1 MAKKTKK
8 DPPPPDP
15 KDAKQKKKAAKNVSP
30 DKEESG
36 PQKPQRGLAIGDNF
50 GWTGKLPATLLYE
63 HCNKQK
69 WNKVIFDMRKTSKG
83 FIGIVDLSWENPKTK
98 QVIHVKWSPETD
110 LLPPRETTNE
120 ARHFAATYAM
130 YRLNYVKNLKMVLPS
145 IFRDYWSDM
154 DAKRQQ
160 VLKKDKSAH
169 DKFYNANPFQVYL
182 EEVAE
187 KAAREKERQTRE
199 NSDAKIRKP
208 TASINI
214 TAVKSDCST
223 GAKADRDKPRNP
235 NHPNGGPRPNRSK
248 VSLRQFPIGKKA
260 WENAPFVDFP
270 SEIRSSMEASIKHH
284 INWVE
289 DLGSAETKPK
299 SASSDTWVAQLTDL
313 GFRPSHAKEATRH
326 TVTFVDA
333 LEWLLFHVPEDDLPM
348 FFAKRDEDNSL
359 SLKISTDIQTEY
371 LLQRLALSGFDKD
384 EILATFKENDN
395 NEFKTCVALTHK
407 TIAYSPEPFEATG
420 DEFDMWL
427 MELEG
432 IESIGSNKIAFS
444 DDQKRVAT
452 ISLNVQGV
460 TQGMLSAKV
469 FYSEGYPH
477 VLPGVQILV
486 NDASFKLANYI
497 KLSIIRQLLDYI
509 LTNNLIGECMVYTM
523 VEWIENNV
531 ARVIEDPGSLLTT
544 PQENTDKAKRS
555 QHSKKSLSS
564 RSTSKTITLSKSEIH
579 DLSREYGERQKSA
592 QFKASVS
599 QRQKLPAWRKRDDL
613 VDIIT
618 SNKVTLVTGETGS
631 GKSTQIVQYILD
643 HMCAENNFSGSIIC
657 TQPRRISTIGLAE
670 RISDERVTK
679 VGSETGYII
688 RGENKTS
695 KSTRLSF
702 VTTGVLLR
710 MLQSYLSSGNAV
722 DSGIFE
728 HLEYIFIDE
737 VHERS
742 VDSDFLLIILKKII
756 GKLPKLK
763 IVLMSATIN
772 TDVFMKYFDTRV
784 HHLHIE
790 GRTFPIEDYYLD
802 TILEDLDFSIQTYD
816 GQMIKPKADSNFFK
830 TGSLNYDLIAQLC
843 LFIDDKL
850 THERNTGSILIF
862 LPGIMEISRCIKKIE
877 QKYSDSGKSC
887 WCLPLH
893 SALSSKDQTR
903 VFKNPPRNTRK
914 VVVSTNIAET
924 SITIPDCVVVIDGGR
939 SKSMFF
945 DAKAN
950 TSRLV
955 ETWCSR
961 AEMSQRRGR
970 SGRIQN
976 GNCYHLYTRETEKA
990 VLGQPIPEIRR
1001 TRLENLYLVVKS
1013 MGINKVSEFLNSGLD
1028 PPEEQ
1033 SLNKARS
1040 MLFELGALTG
1050 DEVNESLSH
1059 LGKYL
1064 SFIPTDLQSGKLLI
1078 LGCIFRCVDTCLTIA
1093 AVCSGGSPFSSN
1105 FDIKDEVR
1113 KAKSKFGKNQ
1123 GDLMASA
1130 LAYHEW
1136 ENLPHQQRKKF
1147 ISENHLSYMT
1157 LQDIQS
1163 TRTQYLST
1171 LKEIGFLPFSYRS
1184 SEESKFNQN
1193 SRNFTLIRAIITGSF
1208 TPQLARVQLPDPKYA
1223 QTLVGAVEI
1232 DADAKSTKFW
1242 IRNEKYIDQC
1252 NNKETINEMPATR
1265 AFIHPSSLVFSDS
1278 GAGASL
1284 PNIEDLTLED
1294 GSLDM
1299 GKVRQQYDM
1308 TPSAKYNSTAMH
1320 KAPFVVY
1327 TSSNETSK
1335 LFLRD
1340 ITPTTTVGALLF
1352 GGEISFDVST
1362 NLSSGKRCP
1371 GIVLDKW
1378 MPVRTWCKNGVLLKR
1393 LRVLLDQVIENRLSN
1408 PEQEKAEG
1416 ADEEILDIVAKA
1428 LTVETRQR

>member
-1 MAKKTKK
+1 MAKKIKK
-8 DPPPPDP
+8 DPPPDP
-15 KDAKQKKKAAKNVSP
+15 KEAKQKKKAAKNQTP
-30 DKEESG
+30 ENDESG
-36 PQKPQRGLAIGDNF
+36 PAKPQRGLAIGDNF

-63 HCNKQK
+63 HCQKQK

-83 FIGIVDLSWENPKTK
+83 FIGIVDLSWVNPKTK
-98 QVIHVKWSPETD
+98 EVIHLKWSPETD
-110 LLPPRETTNE
+110 LLSPRETTNE

-130 YRLNYVKNLKMVLPS
+130 YRLNYVKNLKMVLPT

-160 VLKKDKSAH
+160 LLKKDKAAH

-182 EEVAE
+182 DGVAE
-187 KAAREKERQTRE
+187 KNLREKERQTKE
-199 NSDAKIRKP
+199 NSESKIRKP
-208 TASINI
+208 TASIGI
-214 TAVKSDCST
+214 TLNQTNSDKS
-223 GAKADRDKPRNP
+223 KKQKQP
-235 NHPNGGPRPNRSK
+235 GPETKKQRSK
-248 VSLRQFPIGKKA
+248 VSLKQFPIGKKA

-270 SEIRSSMEASIKHH
+270 TDIRAKIESSIKHH

-289 DLGSAETKPK
+289 DLGNVDQKG
-299 SASSDTWVAQLTDL
+299 ASTDSWISQLTEL
-313 GFRPSHAKEATRH
+313 GFRPSHAKEAVRH
-326 TVTFVDA
+326 TRTFVDA
-333 LEWLLFHVPEDDLPM
+333 LEWLIFHVPEDDLPL

-359 SLKISTDIQTEY
+359 SLKISTNIQTEY

-384 EILATFKENDN
+384 EILATFSENGKE
-395 NEFKTCVALTHK
+395 ELKTSIALTHK
-407 TIAYSPEPFEATG
+407 TVSYEPEDFEPTG
-420 DEFDMWL
+420 DEFEMWL

-432 IESIGSNKIAFS
+432 IESIGSNKLEYS
-444 DDQKRVAT
+444 DDLKNIVTILLNAT
-452 ISLNVQGV
+452 GI
-460 TQGMLSAKV
+460 TKGMLLVKIFFA
-469 FYSEGYPH
+469 EGYPNI
-477 VLPGVQILV
+477 LPGVQILV

-497 KLSIIRQLLDYI
+497 KLSIIRQLLEYI
-509 LTNNLIGECMVYTM
+509 IKNNLVGECMIYTM
-523 VEWIENNV
+523 VEWLENNV
-531 ARVIEDPGSLLTT
+531 AKVIEDPGPLLSVTM
-544 PQENTDKAKRS
+544 EKRS
-555 QHSKKSLSS
+555 GSNLNQGPKKISSS
-564 RSTSKTITLSKSEIH
+564 RSVSRARTLLKSEMQE
-579 DLSREYGERQKSA
+579 LQREYGERQKLTL
-592 QFKASVS
+592 FKASLS
-599 QRQKLPAWRKRDDL
+599 QRQKLPAWRKRDQL
-613 VDIIT
+613 VDIIS

-643 HMCAENNFSGSIIC
+643 HMCALNNFQGSIIC

-679 VGSETGYII
+679 VGTETGYII
-688 RGENKTS
+688 RGENKTL
-695 KSTRLSF
+695 KLTRLLF

-710 MLQSYLSSGNAV
+710 MLQSYLSSGNAT
-722 DSGIFE
+722 DAGIFE
-728 HLEYIFIDE
+728 NLEYIFIDE

-772 TDVFMKYFDTRV
+772 TDVFMNYFDTPV
-784 HHLHIE
+784 NHLHIE

-802 TILEDLDFSIQTYD
+802 TILQDIDFTIQTYD
-816 GQMIKPKADSNFFK
+816 DQIIKPKADSNFFK
-830 TGSLNYDLIAQLC
+830 TGNLNYDLIAQLC
-843 LFIDDKL
+843 LFIDKKL
-850 THERNTGSILIF
+850 TLENNTGSILIF
-862 LPGIMEISRCIKKIE
+862 LPGIMEITRCIKKIE
-877 QKYSDSGKSC
+877 QIYGSSGKSC

-893 SALSSKDQTR
+893 SALSLKDQTR

-945 DAKAN
+945 DARAN

-955 ETWCSR
+955 ENWCSR

-976 GNCYHLYTRETEKA
+976 GNCYHLYTKETEKA

-1013 MGINKVSEFLNSGLD
+1013 MGISKVSEFLNSGLD
-1028 PPEEQ
+1028 PPELQ
-1033 SLNKARS
+1033 SIKKARS

-1050 DEVNESLSH
+1050 DDENEGLSH

-1064 SFIPTDLQSGKLLI
+1064 SFIPTDLQAGKLLI
-1078 LGCIFRCVDTCLTIA
+1078 LGCIFRCVETCLTIA
-1093 AVCSGGSPFSSN
+1093 AISAGGSPFSSS

-1113 KAKSKFGKNQ
+1113 KAKAKFGKNQ
-1123 GDLMASA
+1123 GDLMAST
-1130 LAYHEW
+1130 LVFHEW

-1147 ISENHLSYMT
+1147 ISENYLSYLT

-1163 TRTQYLST
+1163 ARAQYLLT

-1184 SEESKFNQN
+1184 NTESKFNQN

-1232 DADAKSTKFW
+1232 DADAKLTKFW

-1252 NNKETINEMPATR
+1252 NNGETINELPATR
-1265 AFIHPSSLVFSDS
+1265 AFIHPSSLIFSDS

-1284 PNIEDLTLED
+1284 PNIEDMTLED
-1294 GSLDM
+1294 GSIDIQ
-1299 GKVRQQYDM
+1299 KVREQYDM
-1308 TPSAKYNSTAMH
+1308 SPNAKYNSNAMH
-1320 KAPFVVY
+1320 KSPFVVY

-1335 LFLRD
+1335 LYLRD
-1340 ITPTTTVGALLF
+1340 ITPTTTIGALLF
-1352 GGEISFDVST
+1352 GGEILFDVST
-1362 NLSSGKRCP
+1362 NLSTGKRCP

-1416 ADEEILDIVAKA
+1416 ADEEVLDIVTKA
-1428 LTVETRQR
+1428 LTVEARQR

>member
-15 KDAKQKKKAAKNVSP
+15 KEAKQKKKAAKTLTP
-30 DKEESG
+30 EKEDSA
-36 PQKPQRGLAIGDNF
+36 PSKPQRGLAIGDNF

-63 HCNKQK
+63 HCLKQK
-69 WNKVIFDMRKTSKG
+69 WNKVVFDMRKTGKG
-83 FIGIVDLSWENPKTK
+83 FIGVVDLSWENPKTK
-98 QVIHVKWSPETD
+98 EVIHLRWSPETD

-130 YRLNYVKNLKMVLPS
+130 YRLNYVKNLKMVLPT
-145 IFRDYWSDM
+145 IFRDYWADM
-154 DAKRQQ
+154 DAKRLQL
-160 VLKKDKSAH
+160 LKKDKMAH
-169 DKFYNANPFQVYL
+169 DKFYNANPFQVHL
-182 EEVAE
+182 DTVAE
-187 KAAREKERQTRE
+187 KNLREKERKLRE
-199 NSDAKIRKP
+199 NSESKVRKP
-208 TASINI
+208 TASIGI
-214 TAVKSDCST
+214 TVGST
-223 GAKADRDKPRNP
+223 NERSTTNKKPNT
-235 NHPNGGPRPNRSK
+235 GIKQNRSK
-248 VSLRQFPIGKKA
+248 VTLRQFPIGKKA

-270 SEIRSSMEASIKHH
+270 TDIRAKMESSIKHH

-289 DLGSAETKPK
+289 DLGTTEQKDS
-299 SASSDTWVAQLTDL
+299 SSDGWADQLTDL
-313 GFRPSHAKEATRH
+313 GFRPSHAKEAVCH
-326 TVTFVDA
+326 TLTFVDA
-333 LEWLLFHVPEDDLPM
+333 LEWLLFHVPEDDLPV

-371 LLQRLALSGFDKD
+371 LLQRLSLSGFDKD
-384 EILATFKENDN
+384 EILATFHENGRS
-395 NEFKTCVALTHK
+395 ELQTSIALTHM
-407 TIAYSPEPFEATG
+407 TASYHPEPFDSTG
-420 DEFDMWL
+420 DEFEMWL

-432 IESIGSNKIAFS
+432 IESIGSNSIAFM
-444 DDQKRVAT
+444 DDLKRVVT
-452 ISLNVQGV
+452 VLLNAVGI
-460 TQGMLSAKV
+460 TKGMLLVKVIFAK
-469 FYSEGYPH
+469 GYPN
-477 VLPGVQILV
+477 VLPGVQIVV

-497 KLSIIRQLLDYI
+497 KLSIVRQLLEYI
-509 LTNNLIGECMVYTM
+509 LNDNLIGQCMVFTM
-523 VEWIENNV
+523 VEWLENNV
-531 ARVIEDPGSLLTT
+531 AKVIENPGPLLTSSHT
-544 PQENTDKAKRS
+544 QISGDFKSSLNN
-555 QHSKKSLSS
+555 KKLSS
-564 RSTSKTITLSKSEIH
+564 ARSTSRSRMLLKSDIQE
-579 DLSREYGERQKSA
+579 LLREYEERIKLA
-592 QFKASVS
+592 LFKTSLS
-599 QRQKLPAWRKRDDL
+599 QRQRLPAWKKRDEL
-613 VDIIT
+613 VKIIT
-618 SNKVTLVTGETGS
+618 SNKVTLITGETGS

-643 HMCAENNFSGSIIC
+643 HMCSLTNFDGSIIC

-679 VGSETGYII
+679 VGNETGYII
-688 RGENKTS
+688 RGENKTL
-695 KSTRLSF
+695 KRTRLLF

-710 MLQSYLSSGNAV
+710 MLQSYLSSGNAA
-722 DSGIFE
+722 DAGIFE

-742 VDSDFLLIILKKII
+742 VDSDLLLIILKKII

-772 TDVFMKYFDTRV
+772 TDVFMNYFDTPV
-784 HHLHIE
+784 NHLHIE
-790 GRTFPIEDYYLD
+790 GRTFPIDDFYLD
-802 TILEDLDFSIQTYD
+802 TILQDLDFSIQTYD
-816 GQMIKPKADSNFFK
+816 GQIIKPKADSNFFK
-830 TGSLNYDLIAQLC
+830 TGNLNYDLIAQLC
-843 LFIDDKL
+843 LFIDEKL
-850 THERNTGSILIF
+850 TKEGNTGSILIF
-862 LPGIMEISRCIKKIE
+862 LPGIMEISRCIRKIE
-877 QKYSDSGKSC
+877 SGYASSGKSC

-893 SALSSKDQTR
+893 SALSLKDQAR
-903 VFKNPPRNTRK
+903 VFKSPPKKTRK

-955 ETWCSR
+955 ENWCSR

-1013 MGINKVSEFLNSGLD
+1013 MGIKKVSEFLNSGLD

-1050 DEVNESLSH
+1050 DDANEGLSH

-1064 SFIPTDLQSGKLLI
+1064 SYIPTDLQSGKLLI
-1078 LGCIFRCVDTCLTIA
+1078 LGCIFRCVEICLTIA
-1093 AVCSGGSPFSSN
+1093 AICSGGSPFSSS

-1136 ENLPHQQRKKF
+1136 ESLPHPQRKKF
-1147 ISENHLSYMT
+1147 ISENHLSYLT

-1163 TRTQYLST
+1163 TRTQYLLT

-1184 SEESKFNQN
+1184 NVEGKFNLN
-1193 SRNFTLIRAIITGSF
+1193 SKNFTLIRAIITGSF

-1223 QTLVGAVEI
+1223 QTIVGAVEI
-1232 DADAKSTKFW
+1232 DADAKLTKFW

-1252 NNKETINEMPATR
+1252 NNGESVSERPATR
-1265 AFIHPSSLVFSDS
+1265 AFIHPSSLIFSDS

-1284 PNIEDLTLED
+1284 PNIEDMTLED

-1299 GKVRQQYDM
+1299 GKIREQYDM
-1308 TPSAKYNSTAMH
+1308 TPSAKYNSNAMH
-1320 KAPFVVY
+1320 KSPFVVY

-1335 LFLRD
+1335 LYLRD

-1352 GGEISFDVST
+1352 GGEILFDVST
-1362 NLSSGKRCP
+1362 HISTGKRCP

-1408 PEQEKAEG
+1408 PEQEKAEA
-1416 ADEEILDIVAKA
+1416 ADDEILDIVTKA
-1428 LTVETRQR
+1428 LTVEARQR